1 MFSDHAGVWPARND
15 AHELRA
21 KQGVK
26 LLCAQV
32 QGVPLAAKRF
42 I

>member
-1 MFSDHAGVWPARND
+1 MFSDHAGVWPTRND
-15 AHELRA
+15 ARELRA

-26 LLCAQV
+26 LLCAQA
-32 QGVPLAAKRF
+32 QGVPLAAIRF